1 MGLSVSAVA
10 FHAPQRVGEE
20 AEFPGREHSL
30 HLCLFMPVSCYVCVC
45 LHVPL
50 YFCTRVCGCVCV
62 RVDVLPGGF
71 LSICTSLC
79 FLPQLLRICVTFF

>member
-20 AEFPGREHSL
+20 AGFPGSEHSL

-45 LHVPL
+45 LHIPL
-50 YFCTRVCGCVCV
+50 YFCTRC
-62 RVDVLPGGF
+62 VDVSVYVCMCSQVGF
-71 LSICTSLC
+71 
-79 FLPQLLRICVTFF
+79 